1 MSQLNNLGFFYFRN
15 AADVFRSEWDLV
27 SGFFTGGATYCFNCL
42 LACGDFCHLLINFAN
57 SLHSDLNIGPN
68 LDPKGLTLG

>member
-1 MSQLNNLGFFYFRN
+1 MSLLNNLLFYFRN

-27 SGFFTGGATYCFNCL
+27 SGFFTGCATYCFNCF

-57 SLHSDLNIGPN
+57 SLHPDLIVGPN
-68 LDPKGLTLG
+68 LDRKGLTLG